1 MKSDG
6 KVNQPSTKKAGI
18 QGRESTISDQLASTQ
33 SDNRKSIYLL
43 TVGSHNINNQDGRQ
57 YTKRQFET
65 FDNYQQSKT
74 IYPKSN
80 NLNFINNH
88 KRKWNGSRTYLES
101 QSNNAVADPRTQ
113 SSDDAAT
120 PKRRCRKRRI
130 QRKADYCDY

>member
-43 TVGSHNINNQDGRQ
+43 TVGSHNINNQDGRR

-74 IYPKSN
+74 IYPCHEGAISIVTVRV
-80 NLNFINNH
+80 L
-88 KRKWNGSRTYLES
+88 
-101 QSNNAVADPRTQ
+101 
-113 SSDDAAT
+113 
-120 PKRRCRKRRI
+120 
-130 QRKADYCDY
+130 